1 MFSKKRGALKT
12 PGAQY
17 SWKRRSK
24 CFRRKEEPS
33 EGKGLNIH
41 GSEGQVISEEMRAP
55 QKARA
60 QYSQK

>member
-12 PGAQY
+12 PGAEY

-33 EGKGLNIH
+33 EGKGLNIRPNH
-41 GSEGQVISEEMRAP
+41 FRRNEGPS
-55 QKARA
+55 KG
-60 QYSQK
+60 